1 MVISL
6 TNMGENYN
14 VKVVS
19 RYVNLNPRTRRNFIR
34 IQIFLKSI
42 VSSDYDTMIIPF
54 ASSASFSTKFINSVV

>member
-1 MVISL
+1 MFISL

-42 VSSDYDTMIIPF
+42 VSSDYNTMIIPF
-54 ASSASFSTKFINSVV
+54 ASLASFSTKFINSVV